1 VSAEART
8 FVLLPGAGGE
18 SWYWHLVAARLRDR
32 GHEVVSPDLPT
43 EDDGAGL
50 AEYAEAALDAI
61 GDRKDLVVVAQ
72 SMAAFF
78 APLLCGR
85 ADVRQ
90 LILVVPMIPAPGES
104 PGEWWTSSGQLSAQ
118 REQDERDGRDPDA
131 PFDVMTAFFHDVPKE
146 IVDETFAR
154 GEPRQSD
161 TPFGQVWPLERWPDV
176 PTSVIAGR
184 RDRLLPV
191 EFMRGLA
198 RERLGVDDVD
208 VVDSG
213 HLPALARPDE
223 LAELLE
229 AHAA

>member
-1 VSAEART
+1 MSAEART

-43 EDDGAGL
+43 GDDGAGL
-50 AEYAEAALDAI
+50 ADYAEAALDAI

-72 SMAAFF
+72 SMA
-78 APLLCGR
+78 
-85 ADVRQ
+85 
-90 LILVVPMIPAPGES
+90 
-104 PGEWWTSSGQLSAQ
+104 
-118 REQDERDGRDPDA
+118 
-131 PFDVMTAFFHDVPKE
+131 AFFHDVPKE

-198 RERLGVDDVD
+198 RERLGVDDVG

>member
-1 VSAEART
+1 MSAQART

-32 GHEVVSPDLPT
+32 GHEVVSPYLPT
-43 EDDGAGL
+43 GDDGAGL

-104 PGEWWTSSGQLSAQ
+104 PGGWWTSSGQLSAQ

-176 PTSVIAGR
+176 PTTVIAGR